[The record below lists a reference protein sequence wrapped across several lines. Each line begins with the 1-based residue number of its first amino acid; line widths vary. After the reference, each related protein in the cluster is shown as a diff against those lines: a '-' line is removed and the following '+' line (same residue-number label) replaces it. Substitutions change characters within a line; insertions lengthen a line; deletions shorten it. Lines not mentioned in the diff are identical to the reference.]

1 MAKIKLATV
10 RVNAK
15 EKIVQI
21 KMNRG
26 SNHTLKGEAATTFI
40 ARRDE
45 LVKENQTISASDV
58 LAAREYLEAL

>member
-26 SNHTLKGEAATTFI
+26 PNHTLKGDQAVAFI
-40 ARRDE
+40 ARRDA
-45 LVKENQTISASDV
+45 LVKENQSISASDV